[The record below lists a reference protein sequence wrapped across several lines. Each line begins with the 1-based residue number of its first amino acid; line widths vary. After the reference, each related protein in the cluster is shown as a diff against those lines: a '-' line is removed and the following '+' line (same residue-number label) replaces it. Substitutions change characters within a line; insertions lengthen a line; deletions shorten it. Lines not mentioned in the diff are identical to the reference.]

1 MLVLDTIYIYPV
13 IHDQALR
20 RYQSRFLQNRYV
32 VFCFISLDDFLT
44 HNLFVSFQHVKG
56 QKFHIS
62 PDKLIP
68 IQRFQQN
75 NTCVSRSAVLSSY
88 FVCSGLK
95 ILLLRR
101 DEEEEEEE
109 EEVEMVQGL
118 AVPEVEEAE
127 ELDED
132 QAEGEV
138 QEEGGAISYVF
149 CPRLVR
155 RHSLTSYLMKLDKY
169 LCWG

>member
-1 MLVLDTIYIYPV
+1 M
-13 IHDQALR
+13 R
-20 RYQSRFLQNRYV
+20 RTLSCL
-32 VFCFISLDDFLT
+32 IS
-44 HNLFVSFQHVKG
+44 
-56 QKFHIS
+56 
-62 PDKLIP
+62 
-68 IQRFQQN
+68 
-75 NTCVSRSAVLSSY
+75 SSY
-88 FVCSGLK
+88 FVYSGLK

-101 DEEEEEEE
+101 DEEE

-138 QEEGGAISYVF
+138 QEEGGATSYVF

-155 RHSLTSYLMKLDKY
+155 RHSLTSYLMKVDKY

>member
-1 MLVLDTIYIYPV
+1 V
-13 IHDQALR
+13 
-20 RYQSRFLQNRYV
+20 RFTLSCLN
-32 VFCFISLDDFLT
+32 
-44 HNLFVSFQHVKG
+44 FQ
-56 QKFHIS
+56 
-62 PDKLIP
+62 
-68 IQRFQQN
+68 
-75 NTCVSRSAVLSSY
+75 SSY

-101 DEEEEEEE
+101 DEEEEE